1 MGYYP
6 MGIAVF
12 LFGLL
17 VGVFHFQESAPE
29 PTQQLSLS
37 AEPVVPANYSES
49 APSEQL
55 AKVATTAAP
64 GPDIDNAPAGPYAAL
79 ATAESIQ
86 QLAQTVADIVAAKPS
101 EAAATVTIAL
111 AQIFN
116 DSTLGDIAL
125 IAATAT
131 KAAPTQAPAIAGAV
145 ARSIGSQS
153 DTALAAAIASIVS
166 LVPEQ
171 SDAIGMVV
179 GAVIGNDP
187 DALAMVAQ
195 TVAIAVG
202 QETFSSLSEG
212 SGVSMAELMKR
223 SSNLGIQVP
232 FDVPN
237 FAAQFAPSAS
247 TVAESVIDVSASEG
261 EM

>member
-1 MGYYP
+1 MS
-6 MGIAVF
+6 IAVIV
-12 LFGLL
+12 FGLL
-17 VGVFHFQESAPE
+17 VGFFHIQGSEPE
-29 PTQQLSLS
+29 PTQQLGLS
-37 AEPVVPANYSES
+37 AELVEPAGYSES
-49 APSEQL
+49 APSEPPRAIPTQ
-55 AKVATTAAP
+55 AVKSTV
-64 GPDIDNAPAGPYAAL
+64 GAGPYAAL
-79 ATAESIQ
+79 ASADTVAE
-86 QLAQTVADIVAAKPS
+86 LAQHVADIVAAKPDT
-101 EAAATVTIAL
+101 AASTMTIAL
-111 AQIFN
+111 AQIFG
-116 DSTLGDIAL
+116 DSTLGDVAL

-131 KAAPTQAPAIAGAV
+131 KAAPEQAPAIAGAV

-153 DTALAAAIASIVS
+153 DSALAATIATIVS

-171 SDAIGMVV
+171 SDAVGMIV

-195 TVAIAVG
+195 TVAISVG

-237 FAAQFAPSAS
+237 FAAQLAPSAS
-247 TVAESVIDVSASEG
+247 MVAGSAVGGSQG
-261 EM
+261 DM